1 MCTLRYLSNW
11 YGCYAMSIIVTGC
24 LRPMQQDYI
33 SLLTSTR
40 WAKVVKGYYC
50 KWQMCVAYEDVPSM
64 LTAGGCEFNGFK
76 CMYYTII
83 HGMRNVQASN
93 TRSLRFHMELLVRVI
108 KTTVNINC
116 VNLNGALSLERNEE
130 GGAKSYD
137 QMSLLVYQQVQ
148 TPCTINAMVAQ
159 VNSYARRSDAKQAC

>member
-1 MCTLRYLSNW
+1 
-11 YGCYAMSIIVTGC
+11 
-24 LRPMQQDYI
+24 
-33 SLLTSTR
+33 
-40 WAKVVKGYYC
+40 
-50 KWQMCVAYEDVPSM
+50 MCVAYEDVPSM

-83 HGMRNVQASN
+83 HGMRNVLASN
-93 TRSLRFHMELLVRVI
+93 IRSLRFHMELLVRVI

-130 GGAKSYD
+130 GGAKLYD

-148 TPCTINAMVAQ
+148 TPCIRSMLWWLKKL
-159 VNSYARRSDAKQAC
+159 YARRSDAKQAC